1 MASHRAPKQWC
12 LTKSETGNSFE
23 TWWNN
28 LTYHLS
34 LDATFK
40 DISDATWKSKKE
52 DTNRG
57 LKNDPESIAK
67 EIRRTAAQKSSST

>member
-12 LTKSETGNSFE
+12 LTKSETVNSFE

-40 DISDATWKSKKE
+40 DILDATWKSKKE

-57 LKNDPESIAK
+57 LKDDPESIAK